1 MLDNLLM
8 LQYQICNLFLKK
20 DAKHH
25 VEHIEKADKQ

>member
-8 LQYQICNLFLKK
+8 LQYQSCSLFQKK

-25 VEHIEKADKQ
+25 VQCIEEADKQ